1 MSGQVVL
8 NLLPISGITNL
19 DEVRREM
26 ICSMKVVLTFNR
38 VLDGQIEES
47 VLIHRSRSDILLTR
61 K

>member
-38 VLDGQIEES
+38 LLD
-47 VLIHRSRSDILLTR
+47 R
-61 K
+61 